1 MKSYHRLDEI
11 QNDLYLGNTTCS
23 ELVNFYLENIE
34 ANKTLNAFVEVYD
47 QEAKERAAQIDKR
60 IKTKKAGKL
69 AGLVFGIK
77 DLLCYQNHQVNGGSK
92 ILQGFESQFT
102 ATAVQRLLDE
112 DAIVIGRQNCDEF
125 GMGSSNENSAFG
137 NVKNAADHTRVPGG
151 SSGGSAVAVQADM
164 CLASLGT
171 DTGGSVRQPA
181 SFCGIVGIKPTY
193 SRVSRWGLLAY
204 ASSFDTIGVLAKS
217 VEDCELVL
225 QTMAGHDPNDATSS
239 KEPVKATLTES
250 STYKVA
256 YFKEALESE
265 GVQPEVKDT
274 LKATLKQ
281 LEEDG
286 HTVEAIDFPLLKHA
300 LPTYYILTTAESST
314 NLSRY
319 DGAHYGYR
327 SEKSEDL
334 ESMYKNSRT
343 EGFGD
348 EVRRRILLGT
358 FVLSAD
364 YHDAY
369 FKKAQEVR
377 NLIKTETEKILSDYD
392 FIVIPT
398 SPTTAFSIGANDQNP
413 LQMYMADL
421 FTVQASVSG
430 IPAISIPKGKDQNNL
445 PIGIQV
451 MSKAFEEDKIF
462 AFSKY
467 LMKEGQLSSWDK

>member
-23 ELVNFYLENIE
+23 ELVEHYLKNIE
-34 ANKTLNAFVEVYD
+34 DKQSLNAFVEVYKE
-47 QEAKERAAQIDKR
+47 EALERAVQIDEK
-60 IKTKKAGKL
+60 IKTKRAGKL

-77 DLLCYQNHQVNGGSK
+77 DLLCYQNHQVSGGSK
-92 ILQGFESQFT
+92 ILEGFESQFT
-102 ATAVQRLLDE
+102 ATAVQRLLNE

-137 NVKNAADHTRVPGG
+137 HVKNAADESRVPGG

-164 CLASLGT
+164 CLVSLGT

-204 ASSFDTIGVLAKS
+204 ASSFDTIGVFAKS
-217 VEDCELVL
+217 VADCELVL
-225 QTMAGHDPNDATSS
+225 QTIGGHDPNDATSS
-239 KEPVKATLTES
+239 REPIKPVLETKGK
-250 STYKVA
+250 YKVA
-256 YFKEALESE
+256 YLKEALSSE
-265 GVQPEVKDT
+265 GVQEEVKDT
-274 LKATLKQ
+274 LKSTLAQ
-281 LEEDG
+281 LQSDG
-286 HTVEAIDFPLLKHA
+286 HTVEAIEFPLLKHA

-319 DGAHYGYR
+319 DGAHYGHR
-327 SEKSEDL
+327 SAQSEDL

-348 EVRRRILLGT
+348 EVRRRIMLGT

-377 NLIKTETEKILSDYD
+377 RLIKDATEKILSEYD

-398 SPTTAFSIGANDQNP
+398 SPTTAFPIGANDQNP

-430 IPAISIPKGKDQNNL
+430 IPAISIPMGKDQNSL

-451 MSKAFEEDKIF
+451 MTKAFEEDKIF

-467 LMKEGQLSSWDK
+467 LMKEAQLDS